1 MVSVG
6 AVLAQNELGLHA
18 VHVPAP
24 DLDVRWVATSELLD
38 PAPFLEGGEVLLTT
52 GLNTAGWRR
61 EWRGY
66 VERLVTARVTALGL
80 GTGLTYDRPPAALVQ
95 ACRDV
100 GLNLVE

>member
-6 AVLAQNELGLHA
+6 TVLAQNELALHA

-52 GLNTAGWRR
+52 GLETRGWRR
-61 EWRGY
+61 EWDG
-66 VERLVTARVTALGL
+66 
-80 GTGLTYDRPPAALVQ
+80 
-95 ACRDV
+95 
-100 GLNLVE
+100 